1 MEKKIDKLHMALLV
15 ISGALAVMLWQQT
28 GRAEVAAWD
37 AGRYKRFAVW
47 SLDHADAQ
55 FSAFAKKSASTQSE
69 LEKYLTEDAREKLL
83 ESGLLSPVPTLPEA
97 AKVTKLFEG
106 SVDLRTFEEV
116 QALRRR
122 AN

>member
-1 MEKKIDKLHMALLV
+1 MVKKIDKLHMALLL
-15 ISGALAVMLWQQT
+15 ISGALAVMLWQQID
-28 GRAEVAAWD
+28 RAEVAASD

-69 LEKYLTEDAREKLL
+69 LEKYLTEDARKKLL
-83 ESGLLSPVPTLPEA
+83 ESGLLSPVPPLSETVKV
-97 AKVTKLFEG
+97 AKSFEG

-116 QALRRR
+116 QELRRR